1 MTRSRRPLTVY
12 FYRDLL
18 CTWCHVAE
26 ARLAAVRSEFGD
38 LIDWRVRPYALR
50 IDEAIPTDRELRLW
64 MDGLKRARREPEG
77 KALSAEIW
85 MGGDPPRSSIAPLAA
100 VEAALLQGQDAADR
114 MAQALSRAGLEQG
127 LNITRS
133 DVVLEL
139 ATRLGLDMNRF
150 TAAWQSPQTRRLILE
165 EHRLASA
172 RGVTRVPTLVIG
184 GRWMLSGLK
193 RPSEYRQ
200 HLLDCLQKVNAS
212 PFRARDNTLH

>member
-1 MTRSRRPLTVY
+1 MTRLRRPLTVY

-26 ARLAAVRSEFGD
+26 LRLASVRAEFGD

-50 IDEAIPTDRELRLW
+50 VDEAVPSARDLRAW
-64 MDGLKRARREPEG
+64 MGGLRRARREPEG
-77 KALSAEIW
+77 KALSSEIW
-85 MGGDPPRSSIAPLAA
+85 MSNDPPRSSIAPLAA
-100 VEAALLQGQDAADR
+100 VEAAALQGREAADR
-114 MAQALSRAGLEQG
+114 LAQVLRRAGLEQG

-139 ATRLGLDMNRF
+139 ASGIGLEMNRF

-172 RGVTRVPTLVIG
+172 RGVSRVPTLVIG

-193 RPSEYRQ
+193 QAEEYRQ
-200 HLLDCLQKVNAS
+200 HLLDCLQKLASS
-212 PFRARDNTLH
+212 PFRARDNTVH